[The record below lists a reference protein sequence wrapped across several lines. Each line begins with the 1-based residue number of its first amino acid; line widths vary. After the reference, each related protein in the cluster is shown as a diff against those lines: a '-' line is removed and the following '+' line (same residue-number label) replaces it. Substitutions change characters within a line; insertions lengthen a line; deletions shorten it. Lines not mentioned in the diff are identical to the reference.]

1 MNKIHLESA
10 WKSLNKT
17 GEELCG
23 DKVMIKRNKDSFV
36 MVLADGLGS
45 GVKANILS
53 TLTSTIISEMVYSG
67 CSLVEAV
74 ETISETLPVC
84 KDRGVAYSTFTIIQA
99 FYNGDVNI
107 VEFDNPSTV
116 IIRNNEILNID
127 KSFMNINDKS
137 ISVSNYKCEPDDYIV
152 SFSDGIIH
160 AGVGKILNLGWS
172 HNEVS
177 KFLVSHL
184 RKDDRPK
191 DVARILLAN
200 VNYLYGGLPGD
211 DSTVACAKILPAK
224 ESIVMVGPPSIKE
237 YDSKVVEKLMNAS
250 GLKICCGGTTS
261 NIVARVLGKT
271 LETDD
276 LISITSDV
284 PPKGYI
290 KGLDLVTEGVL
301 TLQKTNRL
309 LTECT
314 KDNEFLDKIEYSDA
328 QDGASCLTRLLVR
341 DASEIT
347 FMVGLS
353 DNPAHNSIAYS
364 TITLNA
370 KIQLI
375 NEMGKNLEKLG
386 KIVNIEMY

>member
-1 MNKIHLESA
+1 MSEIHIEA
-10 WKSLNKT
+10 AYKSLNKK

-23 DKVMIKRNKDSFV
+23 DHVMIKRNKDSFV

-53 TLTSTIISEMVYSG
+53 TLTSTIISEMIYSG
-67 CSLVEAV
+67 CELEEAV

-84 KDRGVAYSTFTIIQA
+84 KVRGVAYSTFTIVQV
-99 FYNGDVNI
+99 FYNGEANI

-116 IIRNNEILNID
+116 IIRDKKILEIEE
-127 KSFMNINDKS
+127 KHKVINGRNLIIRNFICKP
-137 ISVSNYKCEPDDYIV
+137 NDYIV

-160 AGVGKILNLGWS
+160 AGIGQVLNLGWS
-172 HNEVS
+172 HEEVS
-177 KFLVSHL
+177 KFLITHL
-184 RKDDRPK
+184 RDNDRAKDLTR
-191 DVARILLAN
+191 LLLIN

-211 DSTVACAKILPAK
+211 DSTVACAKVLESK
-224 ESIVMVGPPSIKE
+224 ESRVMVGPPSKVE
-237 YDSKVVEKLMNAS
+237 DDEKVVRRLMSAS

-261 NIVARVLGKT
+261 NIVSRIINKP
-271 LETDD
+271 LEVDD
-276 LISITSDV
+276 IISIESDV

-309 LTECT
+309 LSECV
-314 KDNEFLDKIEYSDA
+314 KSNDFLDKIEYSDA
-328 QDGASCLTRLLVR
+328 QDGASLLAKLLLKE
-341 DASEIT
+341 ASEIT

-364 TITLNA
+364 TISLNA

-375 NEMGKNLEKLG
+375 NEMKKNLEKLG

>member
-127 KSFMNINDKS
+127 KSF
-137 ISVSNYKCEPDDYIV
+137 
-152 SFSDGIIH
+152 
-160 AGVGKILNLGWS
+160 
-172 HNEVS
+172 NE
-177 KFLVSHL
+177 
-184 RKDDRPK
+184 
-191 DVARILLAN
+191 
-200 VNYLYGGLPGD
+200 
-211 DSTVACAKILPAK
+211 
-224 ESIVMVGPPSIKE
+224 
-237 YDSKVVEKLMNAS
+237 
-250 GLKICCGGTTS
+250 
-261 NIVARVLGKT
+261 
-271 LETDD
+271 
-276 LISITSDV
+276 
-284 PPKGYI
+284 
-290 KGLDLVTEGVL
+290 
-301 TLQKTNRL
+301 
-309 LTECT
+309 
-314 KDNEFLDKIEYSDA
+314 
-328 QDGASCLTRLLVR
+328 
-341 DASEIT
+341 
-347 FMVGLS
+347 
-353 DNPAHNSIAYS
+353 
-364 TITLNA
+364 
-370 KIQLI
+370 
-375 NEMGKNLEKLG
+375 
-386 KIVNIEMY
+386 